1 MEINNCDDCMIQI
14 NEVDPALEILKLY
27 MRDRNTNS
35 HQMDELINKYIE
47 AVEKNKR
54 KEWNEDED

>member
-1 MEINNCDDCMIQI
+1 MEINNCDDCMLQI

-35 HQMDELINKYIE
+35 YQMDELVNKYIE
-47 AVEKNKR
+47 AVKKNKG

>member
-14 NEVDPALEILKLY
+14 NEVDPALEILKFY
-27 MRDRNTNS
+27 MRARNTNS
-35 HQMDELINKYIE
+35 HKMDELINKCIE

>member
-1 MEINNCDDCMIQI
+1 MEINNCDNCMLQI

-27 MRDRNTNS
+27 MRDRNTNGY
-35 HQMDELINKYIE
+35 QMDELVNKYIE
-47 AVEKNKR
+47 AVEKIKG

>member
-1 MEINNCDDCMIQI
+1 MEINNCDDCMLQI
-14 NEVDPALEILKLY
+14 NEVDPALEILKLW

-35 HQMDELINKYIE
+35 YQMDELVNKYIE
-47 AVEKNKR
+47 AVKKIKG